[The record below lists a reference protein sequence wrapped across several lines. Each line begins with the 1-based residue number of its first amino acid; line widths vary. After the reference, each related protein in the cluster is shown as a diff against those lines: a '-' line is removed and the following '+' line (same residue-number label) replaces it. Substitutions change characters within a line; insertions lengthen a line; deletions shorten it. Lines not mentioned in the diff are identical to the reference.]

1 MSAPPQPDS
10 IYQAHCWHSFFNSLG
25 ALPDFSDSLIIY
37 AYDRQVSCDH
47 ELQGYYLECLQ
58 VITESRYSEQLQM
71 KVATLQSQDL
81 VSRRDLSAAYRFL
94 NITAWE
100 AKSISD
106 ERIIEKY
113 QAQQPDL
120 SAQSQ
125 EEARAHLFRIGV
137 TRNSTLLLNAS
148 RQSVDTYEDALS
160 WLGNGV
166 NKDTPDEG
174 LLAVYSIKVGSCLRL
189 PDACVMAWQPRLT
202 VPAGR

>member
-1 MSAPPQPDS
+1 
-10 IYQAHCWHSFFNSLG
+10 
-25 ALPDFSDSLIIY
+25 
-37 AYDRQVSCDH
+37 
-47 ELQGYYLECLQ
+47 
-58 VITESRYSEQLQM
+58 M

-94 NITAWE
+94 GITGWE
-100 AKSISD
+100 VKSISD

-125 EEARAHLFRIGV
+125 EEARSHLGKIAIA
-137 TRNSTLLLNAS
+137 RNSTLLLNAS

-166 NKDTPDEG
+166 DKNTSDEG
-174 LLAVYSIKVGSCLRL
+174 LLAVLSIKVSRAFLARVF
-189 PDACVMAWQPRLT
+189 AVA
-202 VPAGR
+202 